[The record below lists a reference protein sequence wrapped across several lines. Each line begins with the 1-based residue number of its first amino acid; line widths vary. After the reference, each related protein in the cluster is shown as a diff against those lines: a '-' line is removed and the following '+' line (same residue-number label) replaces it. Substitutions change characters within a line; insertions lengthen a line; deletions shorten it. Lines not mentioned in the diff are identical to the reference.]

1 MRNKILILPMLFW
14 AVLASA
20 QNTGELPSVFSV
32 AEGRQVQ
39 FSQGNLQYQ
48 PSTATWRFAEH
59 QYDMIGATNA
69 KISASYTGWI
79 DLFCWGTGSNP
90 ASSASDY
97 HKYTTYTE
105 WGVNAISNGGNQAG
119 RWRTLTKDEWVY
131 LLLSRP
137 NAATLC
143 ALGKVSGV
151 NGLILLPDNW
161 QTPEGASFV
170 ASSRKGFVKKST
182 YYKSAQ
188 QNGYSHNVYTAEQWS
203 AMESAGAVFM
213 PAVGYRWGKELK
225 HTGASGC
232 YWSSTPNEED
242 EAEAYNVDF
251 SAGYLGAR
259 SRTGLGFGQ
268 SVRLVCP
275 AGKVAKPK
283 RKPSIESLDT
293 IPVPATV
300 RPYKSWLQKSVLF

>member
-1 MRNKILILPMLFW
+1 M
-14 AVLASA
+14 AHA
-20 QNTGELPSVFSV
+20 QNAGVLLGVFSV
-32 AEGRQVQ
+32 AQDRQVQ
-39 FSQGNLQYQ
+39 FAQGNLQYQ

-59 QYDMIGATNA
+59 QYEMIGAANA

-90 ASSASDY
+90 ASSASDFR
-97 HKYTTYTE
+97 KYTTYTE
-105 WGVNAISNGGNQAG
+105 WGVNAISNGGNQPNV
-119 RWRTLTKDEWVY
+119 WRTLTKNEWTY
-131 LLLSRP
+131 LLLLRP

-143 ALGKVSGV
+143 ALGKVKEV
-151 NGLILLPDNW
+151 CGLILLPDNW
-161 QTPEGASFV
+161 ETPQGVSFV
-170 ASSRKGFVKKST
+170 PSSKKGFVKKNT

-203 AMESAGAVFM
+203 AMESAGAVFL
-213 PAVGYRWGKELK
+213 PAVGYRWGKDLK
-225 HTGASGC
+225 HTGTSGC

-251 SAGYLGAR
+251 SAGYLGAS

-275 AGKVAKPK
+275 AGKTAKPK
-283 RKPSIESLDT
+283 RKPTVESLDT
-293 IPVPATV
+293 IPIPPTV
-300 RPYKSWLQKSVLF
+300 RQYKSWWNQSILY